1 MQGAALEA
9 AILGACDALIAAE
22 PTLTRL
28 DTEVGDGDCGL
39 TLKAAAEAIK
49 ADCAASYPLHN
60 PQSTLE
66 ALGETIKT
74 KCASNAPCL
83 CVAASWLRSVWL
95 VCVQAHM
102 HPLIRPPRLPGAGS
116 SGAFYHI
123 MCNAAEAVLATTPA
137 EAQWAPQTWAA
148 AFTAAV
154 NAVVKYGNATPG
166 CCTMVDALAPAAEAM
181 AAAAAT
187 ADASPSA
194 VRASV
199 VAAALLVLTC

>member
-74 KCASNAPCL
+74 KCASDAPCL
-83 CVAASWLRSVWL
+83 CVRCVWL
-95 VCVQAHM
+95 VVVQNHM
-102 HPLIRPPRLPGAGS
+102 HRLMRPPWLPGAGS

-123 MCNAAEAVLATTPA
+123 MCNAAEAVLAATPA
-137 EAQWAPQTWAA
+137 EEQWAPQTWAA

-199 VAAALLVLTC
+199 VAGALLVLTC